1 MPELPDVRLGEEPK
15 GLVNL
20 MLTDRSKCVRMF
32 IMPWEKQFNTEEVL
46 DRAMHVFWRHG
57 FEATSMQVLLDNM
70 GIQRGSFYAT
80 FQDKRTI
87 FKMTLDRYE
96 KLCLRMFERIEAG
109 KNPKEAIASVFDGV
123 IKDARENADYCGC
136 FMVNT
141 SLELAPHDPEICEI
155 VEKCF
160 SLTEAF
166 FYRMIKKGQVAGTIS
181 STLHAKNTSRIL
193 FGLLAGLRVLSR
205 GRTDLDSARAVVA
218 HAKTIIG

>member
-1 MPELPDVRLGEEPK
+1 
-15 GLVNL
+15 
-20 MLTDRSKCVRMF
+20 MLTNRSRHVIVA

-87 FKMTLDRYE
+87 FKMALERYE
-96 KLCLRMFERIEAG
+96 KLCIRLFERIEAG
-109 KNPKEAIASVFDGV
+109 KCPKEAIASIFDGV
-123 IKDARENADYCGC
+123 IKEAQHNTDYCGC

-141 SLELAPHDPEICEI
+141 SLELAPHDPEIGAM

-166 FYRMIKKGQVAGTIS
+166 FHRMIRKGQAEGTIAS
-181 STLHAKNTSRIL
+181 SLNAKSASRVL

-205 GRTDLDSARAVVA
+205 GRANLDSARAVVA